1 MPPEHAPITV
11 LLVEDHL
18 LVSEGLAA
26 MINATGDLKV
36 VATAPT
42 ALEAVRQAALQQPDV
57 VVMDSHLPDG
67 SGAEIAGRIRE
78 GQPAVPII
86 FLSADESEAAMI
98 AAVRAGACA
107 YLPKSRATADVVEAV
122 RRAAEGE
129 MLIPAAQLARLLAR
143 AHEMSRDEADRRRL
157 LESITRREMEVL
169 SLMAEGL
176 DNRAIARELGIGF
189 TTVPTP
195 SWKRSR
201 VPPVTACSTPH
212 KARTLQMPGA
222 SPRRLEADIVFA
234 WRYPPPRKTSGLTL
248 SADHCADS
256 PAGSVESKQEMQ
268 RPGTP
273 DAGGRRWSWR

>member
-1 MPPEHAPITV
+1 MPPERKPITV

-36 VATAPT
+36 AGAAPT
-42 ALEAVRQAALQQPDV
+42 AAEAVRLAMLLQPDV

-67 SGAEIAGRIRE
+67 SGAEIAGRIRD

-86 FLSADESEAAMI
+86 FLSADESEVAMI

-157 LESITRREMEVL
+157 LESLTRREMEVL
-169 SLMAEGL
+169 SLMADGL
-176 DNRAIARELGIGF
+176 DNRAIAAELGIGF
-189 TTVPTP
+189 TTVRGHVQNILEKLDAH
-195 SWKRSR
+195 SK
-201 VPPVTACSTPH
+201 
-212 KARTLQMPGA
+212 
-222 SPRRLEADIVFA
+222 LEALA
-234 WRYPPPRKTSGLTL
+234 CAARYGLL
-248 SADHCADS
+248 
-256 PAGSVESKQEMQ
+256 
-268 RPGTP
+268 
-273 DAGGRRWSWR
+273 DAA